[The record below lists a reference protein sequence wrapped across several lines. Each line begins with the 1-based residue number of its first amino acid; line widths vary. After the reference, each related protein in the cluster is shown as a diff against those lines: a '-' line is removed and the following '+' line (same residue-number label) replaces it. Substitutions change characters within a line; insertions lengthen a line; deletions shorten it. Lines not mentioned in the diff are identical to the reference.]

1 MLFSLLFLL
10 RDRERERQMLIFV
23 RESFLFFTWCRSSI
37 LGEQKQGW
45 CSCTQGT
52 LSVPNQAQKSH
63 IRFQSYTPDT
73 CLLHCGRFQV
83 RFFHGTFL
91 FWCTSVAVC
100 QGSIF
105 SLNLSKMCS
114 FSCKISDIL
123 FCKRTGDEEVLKWQ
137 AAHYSVS
144 MCTDWKPYESCKL
157 G

>member
-10 RDRERERQMLIFV
+10 RDRERETNADFCPWIF
-23 RESFLFFTWCRSSI
+23 SI
-37 LGEQKQGW
+37 LYLMSVFYSWWTKARLS
-45 CSCTQGT
+45 SCTQGT